1 MKWRVK
7 SRAEDGR
14 VFETKSLSQSDDPE
28 LLQDAMEAR
37 AALIEQVQE
46 MTSCQLSSSAYFYAI
61 ADSLDRYTN
70 ISIVKTCVNAM
81 CHSWHLHFFLHRLL
95 IWMMSLRSCYLKVTV
110 KILMRYLLPK

>member
-1 MKWRVK
+1 MIDLITNQQMKWRVK

-70 ISIVKTCVNAM
+70 ISIVKTCK
-81 CHSWHLHFFLHRLL
+81 
-95 IWMMSLRSCYLKVTV
+95 CYVS
-110 KILMRYLLPK
+110 